1 MKPAMQ
7 LTSSGISSNI
17 SFQGYPLEDQ
27 LENWQ
32 RMERNRNCSWFRI
45 FTDLCS
51 LKCKIISCIIILLI
65 LTIAVLAVTIIVLNW
80 RLDNDGASVPKLL
93 LKSVAR
99 KRRKN
104 GWNTAVPL
112 RPGGMFNHYY
122 NWLWSCLVSLRRLR
136 NHARRPDLC

>member
-7 LTSSGISSNI
+7 LTSSGISFNI

-32 RMERNRNCSWFRI
+32 LMERNRNCSWFRI
-45 FTDLCS
+45 FADLCS

-99 KRRKN
+99 KKRKN
-104 GWNTAVPL
+104 GWDTAVPL
-112 RPGGMFNHYY
+112 RPGSMFNHYY
-122 NWLWSCLVSLRRLR
+122 YWLWSCLVPNGWLQ
-136 NHARRPDLC
+136 NHAWGSDLR